1 MGSVKFRSADDL
13 QLLLL
18 GYFSLNRTGGDQ
30 NHSERCYQ
38 KSQNLNPVK

>member
-1 MGSVKFRSADDL
+1 MGSGKFRSGDDL

-18 GYFSLNRTGGDQ
+18 RHFSLNRTGGDE